1 MKDPVLQSIFNGSPD
16 GLGEDSDP
24 APSSGRSTRA
34 PANTDVPNRPIN
46 PRPGRGLE
54 HTPLYTLRRALGQS
68 ETESLAA
75 AIFRMVLTGA
85 AGTVAGMAM
94 APSHDKRTKYAI
106 IGGALGFFL
115 GPLGI
120 GGQAVYV
127 LSKE

>member
-1 MKDPVLQSIFNGSPD
+1 MKDPTLRNIYGMGASPD
-16 GLGEDSDP
+16 GIGDATP
-24 APSSGRSTRA
+24 PAQRAPSSTYDD
-34 PANTDVPNRPIN
+34 TPNRPIN
-46 PRPGRGLE
+46 PRPGSGLE
-54 HTPLYTLRRALGQS
+54 HTPLYTFRRAMGQS
-68 ETESLAA
+68 DGESLASA
-75 AIFRMVLTGA
+75 LFRMVLTGA

-106 IGGALGFFL
+106 TGGLLGFFL

>member
-1 MKDPVLQSIFNGSPD
+1 MKDPVLQSIFHGSPD
-16 GLGEDSDP
+16 GLGEDSESGP
-24 APSSGRSTRA
+24 SPGPRAPSNA
-34 PANTDVPNRPIN
+34 DVPNRPIN

-68 ETESLAA
+68 ETESLAS

-94 APSHDKRTKYAI
+94 APSHDKRTKYAV